1 METGKLLSLIGGIVT
16 LLATYL
22 FSWFVID
29 ISGTLYYGHGV
40 GVFISLPDTIG
51 NADAIAASW
60 GPDVPGFAIYIVAGV
75 LIFFLISGL
84 LMLFGVKSRALAIIG
99 AIMPLL
105 IAIAVIFGPISVPP
119 NVLSYISPF
128 SSQALGVFP
137 FNIGIGPSGYGATV
151 SLGDYLLLGGGVLGI
166 LGGILPRD

>member
-1 METGKLLSLIGGIVT
+1 LETGKLLSIIGGIIT
-16 LLATYL
+16 LLATYV

-40 GVFISLPDTIG
+40 GVFISLPYTIG
-51 NADAIAASW
+51 NADTIAASW

-99 AIMPLL
+99 AIMPIA
-105 IAIAVIFGPISVPP
+105 IAIAVLFGPLSVPP

-128 SSQALGVFP
+128 SSEALGVYP
-137 FNIGIGPSGYGATV
+137 FNIAIGPSGYGATV
-151 SLGDYLLLGGGVLGI
+151 ALGDYLLLGGGVLGI